1 VPTQQIGISPK
12 VIGQLVASAVAWA
25 LAHFAVQLPPEAA
38 AAIAAVVGGLAGY
51 VAPPGAVAHQQPATA
66 SDDML
71 DPNVEAQIKAVPPPA

>member
-12 VIGQLVASAVAWA
+12 VIGQLLATAISWA
-25 LAHFAVQLPPEAA
+25 LAHFAIQLDPAVSSVIAA
-38 AAIAAVVGGLAGY
+38 ALGALAGY